1 MESII
6 LIIWNIIVFATYG
19 LDKYNAINGKR
30 RISEKSLLAMAF
42 FMGGAGAFLG
52 MQILRHK
59 TRHLK
64 FVICVPL
71 AMLLNIA
78 VIYFFGRV
86 SV

>member
-1 MESII
+1 MEKII
-6 LIIWNIIVFATYG
+6 FLVWNIIVFATYG

-30 RISEKSLLAMAF
+30 RISERNLLSMAF
-42 FMGGAGAFLG
+42 CMGGVGAFLG

-64 FVICVPL
+64 FTICVPL
-71 AMLLNIA
+71 AMILNFVI
-78 VIYFFGRV
+78 IYFVGRV

>member
-6 LIIWNIIVFATYG
+6 MIIWNIIVFATYG

-42 FMGGAGAFLG
+42 FMGGVGAFLG
-52 MQILRHK
+52 MQVLRHK

-64 FVICVPL
+64 FIICVPL

>member
-1 MESII
+1 MEKII
-6 LIIWNIIVFATYG
+6 LLIWNLIVFATYG

-30 RISEKSLLAMAF
+30 RISERNLLSMAF
-42 FMGGAGAFLG
+42 CMGGFGAFLG

-78 VIYFFGRV
+78 VIYLLRRAQL
-86 SV
+86 